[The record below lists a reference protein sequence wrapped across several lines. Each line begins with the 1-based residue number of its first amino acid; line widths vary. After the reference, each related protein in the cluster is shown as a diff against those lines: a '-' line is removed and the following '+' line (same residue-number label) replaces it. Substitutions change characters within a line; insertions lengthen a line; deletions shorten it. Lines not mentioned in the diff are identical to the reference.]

1 MVTAEPS
8 CWQTS
13 PSHLLAGCFVAWL
26 SSFIAFNPNVVM
38 QLVLA
43 DGRPNKQLLDAVL
56 PWHEDC

>member
-1 MVTAEPS
+1 MTAEPS

-26 SSFIAFNPNVVM
+26 SSFIASNPNFVV

-43 DGRPNKQLLDAVL
+43 DGRPSKQPLDAVP
-56 PWHEDC
+56 PWHEGC